1 MTVAHHPTE
10 ETLAAFAAGTLDE
23 GRMLVVAAHLA
34 ACPDC
39 RRTVRMLEAT
49 GGLMLDDLAPAEMAS
64 DGFLR
69 AMAEIDAPAFPA
81 PRTRGE
87 GGSTRSGESGEGASP
102 HRRSAVIDLSRS
114 AGRADPI
121 PGLLPEHQAM
131 LAPYEMG
138 PWKWIGP
145 GVSWRQIAAPTLPG
159 GRVFLLKAAG
169 GTLLPDH
176 THTGTELTCVLTGA
190 FRHEHG
196 RYGPGD
202 VDEADD
208 EVDHTPVVEAGPDCI
223 CLVAMQG
230 RLKLNGLL
238 GRVLQPFVRL

>member
-10 ETLAAFAAGTLDE
+10 ATLAAFAAGTLDE

-39 RRTVRMLEAT
+39 RKTVRLLEAT
-49 GGLMLDDLAPAEMAS
+49 GGVMLDDLSPADLAA
-64 DGFLR
+64 DGLAR
-69 AMAEIDAPAFPA
+69 AMAQIDRSDAAPVA
-81 PRTRGE
+81 PR
-87 GGSTRSGESGEGASP
+87 
-102 HRRSAVIDLSRS
+102 
-114 AGRADPI
+114 RAEVI
-121 PGLLPEHQAM
+121 PGLLPAHQAL
-131 LAPYEMG
+131 LAPYDMG
-138 PWKWIGP
+138 PWRWVGP
-145 GVSWRQIAAPTLPG
+145 GVSWRQVDAPTLPG
-159 GRVFLLKAAG
+159 GRVFLLKAAA
-169 GTLLPDH
+169 GTALPDH

-208 EVDHTPVVEAGPDCI
+208 DVDHTPVVEAGSECI

-238 GRVLQPFVRL
+238 GKVLQPFVRL

>member
-1 MTVAHHPTE
+1 VAHHPSE
-10 ETLAAFAAGTLDE
+10 ATLAAFAAGTLDE

-34 ACPDC
+34 ACAGC
-39 RRTVRMLEAT
+39 RRSVRLLEAT
-49 GGLMLDDLAPAEMAS
+49 GGVMLDDLAPADLAA
-64 DGFLR
+64 DRLFR
-69 AMAEIDAPAFPA
+69 AMAQLDEVPSAPPPA
-81 PRTRGE
+81 
-87 GGSTRSGESGEGASP
+87 A
-102 HRRSAVIDLSRS
+102 
-114 AGRADPI
+114 RAAPI
-121 PGLLPEHQAM
+121 PGLMPAHARL
-131 LAPYEMG
+131 LAPYDLG
-138 PWKWIGP
+138 PWRWLGP
-145 GVSWRQIAAPTLPG
+145 GVSWRMVDAPTLPG

-169 GTLLPDH
+169 GTALPDH

-196 RYGPGD
+196 RFGPGD

-208 EVDHTPVVEAGPDCI
+208 EVDHTPVVEAGSDCI

>member
-1 MTVAHHPTE
+1 MTVAHHPSE
-10 ETLAAFAAGTLDE
+10 ATLAAFAAGTLDE

-34 ACPDC
+34 ACASC
-39 RRTVRMLEAT
+39 RRTVRMLEAS
-49 GGLMLDDLAPAEMAS
+49 GGIMLDDLVPADLAA
-64 DGFLR
+64 DGLSR
-69 AMAEIDAPAFPA
+69 AMARLDAAPTAFPS
-81 PRTRGE
+81 PR
-87 GGSTRSGESGEGASP
+87 A
-102 HRRSAVIDLSRS
+102 
-114 AGRADPI
+114 AGRGKEPI
-121 PGLLPEHQAM
+121 PGLLPAHAAL
-131 LAPYEMG
+131 LAPYDLG
-138 PWKWIGP
+138 PWRWIGP
-145 GVSWRQIAAPTLPG
+145 GVSWRMVDAPTLPE

-169 GTLLPDH
+169 GTALPDH

-202 VDEADD
+202 IDEADD
-208 EVDHTPVVEAGPDCI
+208 EVDHTPMVEAGSDCI

>member
-1 MTVAHHPTE
+1 MTVTHHPTE
-10 ETLAAFAAGTLDE
+10 ATLAAFAAGTLDE

-34 ACPDC
+34 ACPEC

-49 GGLMLDDLAPAEMAS
+49 GGVLLDDLPPVDVGS
-64 DGFLR
+64 DALAR
-69 AMAEIDAPAFPA
+69 AMAEIDGGGRDAGLSARPG
-81 PRTRGE
+81 RG
-87 GGSTRSGESGEGASP
+87 GE
-102 HRRSAVIDLSRS
+102 V
-114 AGRADPI
+114 I
-121 PGLLPEHQAM
+121 PGLSPAHQTL
-131 LAPYEMG
+131 LASYEMG
-138 PWKWIGP
+138 PWRWVGP
-145 GVSWRQIAAPTLPG
+145 GVSWRQIETPTLPG

-169 GTLLPDH
+169 GTALPDH

-208 EVDHTPVVEAGPDCI
+208 EVDHTPIVEPGGECI

-238 GRVLQPFVRL
+238 GKVLQPFVRL

>member
-39 RRTVRMLEAT
+39 RRAVRMLEAT

-64 DGFLR
+64 DGFMR
-69 AMAEIDAPAFPA
+69 AMAEIDAPPI
-81 PRTRGE
+81 
-87 GGSTRSGESGEGASP
+87 SP
-102 HRRSAVIDLSRS
+102 SP
-114 AGRADPI
+114 GRAAPALATRAPPGEPI
-121 PGLLPEHQAM
+121 PGLLPEHQA
-131 LAPYEMG
+131 LLSPYEMG

-145 GVSWRQIAAPTLPG
+145 GVSWRQIATPTLPG

-208 EVDHTPVVEAGPDCI
+208 EVDHSPVVEPGAECV

-230 RLKLNGLL
+230 RLRLNGLI

>member
-10 ETLAAFAAGTLDE
+10 ETLAAFAAGSLDE

-49 GGLMLDDLAPAEMAS
+49 GGLMLDDLAPAEMAA
-64 DGFLR
+64 DGLAR
-69 AMAEIDAPAFPA
+69 AMAEIDAPPIAPSAGHAAPFPA
-81 PRTRGE
+81 PRPT
-87 GGSTRSGESGEGASP
+87 
-102 HRRSAVIDLSRS
+102 
-114 AGRADPI
+114 RADVI
-121 PGLLPEHQAM
+121 PGLRPEHQAL

-208 EVDHTPVVEAGPDCI
+208 EVDHTPVVEAGSDCI

>member
-1 MTVAHHPTE
+1 MTVSHHPTE
-10 ETLAAFAAGTLDE
+10 ATLAAFAAGTLDE

-39 RRTVRMLEAT
+39 RRSVRMLEAT
-49 GGLMLDDLAPAEMAS
+49 GGVMLDDLAPADLAA
-64 DGFLR
+64 DGLVR
-69 AMAEIDAPAFPA
+69 ALAQLDAAPAALPPA
-81 PRTRGE
+81 
-87 GGSTRSGESGEGASP
+87 
-102 HRRSAVIDLSRS
+102 RRAET
-114 AGRADPI
+114 I
-121 PGLLPEHQAM
+121 PGLLPAHAAL
-131 LAPYEMG
+131 LAPYDLG
-138 PWKWIGP
+138 PWRWIGP
-145 GVSWRQIAAPTLPG
+145 GVSWRMVDAPTLPG
-159 GRVFLLKAAG
+159 GRVFLLKSAAG
-169 GTLLPDH
+169 TALPDH

-202 VDEADD
+202 IDEADD
-208 EVDHTPVVEAGPDCI
+208 EVDHTPVVEAGSECI

>member
-10 ETLAAFAAGTLDE
+10 ATLAAFAAGTLDE

-39 RRTVRMLEAT
+39 RRSVRMLEAT
-49 GGLMLDDLAPAEMAS
+49 GGVMLDDLAPADFAA
-64 DGFLR
+64 DGLVR
-69 AMAEIDAPAFPA
+69 AMAQLDAPPA
-81 PRTRGE
+81 APV
-87 GGSTRSGESGEGASP
+87 AA
-102 HRRSAVIDLSRS
+102 RRAET
-114 AGRADPI
+114 I
-121 PGLLPEHQAM
+121 PGLMPAHARL
-131 LAPYEMG
+131 LAPYDLG
-138 PWKWIGP
+138 PWRWVGP
-145 GVSWRQIAAPTLPG
+145 GVSWRMVDAPTLPG
-159 GRVFLLKAAG
+159 GRVFLLKATG
-169 GTLLPDH
+169 GTALPDH

-202 VDEADD
+202 IDEADD
-208 EVDHTPVVEAGPDCI
+208 EVDHTPVVEAGSDCI

>member
-1 MTVAHHPTE
+1 MTVSHHPTE
-10 ETLAAFAAGTLDE
+10 ATLAAFAAGTLDE

-39 RRTVRMLEAT
+39 RRSVRMLEAT
-49 GGLMLDDLAPAEMAS
+49 GGVMLDDLAPADLAA
-64 DGFLR
+64 DGLVR
-69 AMAEIDAPAFPA
+69 ALAQLDAAPPALPPARRAE
-81 PRTRGE
+81 T
-87 GGSTRSGESGEGASP
+87 
-102 HRRSAVIDLSRS
+102 
-114 AGRADPI
+114 I
-121 PGLLPEHQAM
+121 PGLLPAHAAL
-131 LAPYEMG
+131 LAPYDLG
-138 PWKWIGP
+138 PWRWIGP
-145 GVSWRQIAAPTLPG
+145 GVSWRMVDAPTLPG
-159 GRVFLLKAAG
+159 GRVFLLKSAAG
-169 GTLLPDH
+169 TALPDH

-202 VDEADD
+202 IDEADD
-208 EVDHTPVVEAGPDCI
+208 EVDHTPVVEAGSECI